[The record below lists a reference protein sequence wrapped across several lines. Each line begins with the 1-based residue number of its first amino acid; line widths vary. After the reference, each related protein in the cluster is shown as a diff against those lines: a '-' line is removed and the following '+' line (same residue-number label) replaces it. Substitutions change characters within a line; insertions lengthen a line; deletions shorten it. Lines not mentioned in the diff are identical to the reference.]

1 MTYQQA
7 KEYISRLSYEEKKQ
21 LNDLLISLEQKRQPS
36 ASHQEKESKA
46 DE

>member
-1 MTYQQA
+1 MTREQA
-7 KEYISRLSYEEKKQ
+7 KAYISQLSYEEKNQ
-21 LNDLLISLEQKRQPS
+21 LNDLLLSLEQKRQPS